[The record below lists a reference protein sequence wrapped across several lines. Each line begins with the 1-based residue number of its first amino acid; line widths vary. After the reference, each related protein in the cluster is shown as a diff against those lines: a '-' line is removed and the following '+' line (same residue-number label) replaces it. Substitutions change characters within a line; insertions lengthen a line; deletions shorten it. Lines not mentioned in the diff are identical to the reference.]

1 MKQFFKFVTAS
12 CLGVFL
18 GLGVMALFFAG
29 YLGSLA
35 GKKPVVPKKTV
46 LEIDLS
52 AGVPE
57 MTGNVEVSPFDLQSG
72 TEKVGL
78 DKITKLL
85 EHAATDKKV
94 GGLLIKGNGVGA
106 GAATAASIRESL
118 LKFKESGKFV
128 YSYADMY
135 SQSGYYLGSVA
146 DSVFLNP
153 NGMVDLK
160 GYASFM
166 PFFKDAFD
174 KLGVKMNVFYA
185 GNFKS
190 ATEPYR
196 RSEMSE
202 PSKIQTREFLE
213 SMVDQYKDVVSVSR
227 NMTPEDIDNI
237 MTNYL
242 GKNAQSSLES
252 GLVDGIVYYD
262 EVEALIRKK
271 LDIKA
276 DKKIK
281 LKSLT
286 KYMNAVTLESE
297 SKAKDKVAV
306 VYAEGTIEYGTNT
319 KGSVS
324 EEKYSK
330 ILEKIIN
337 DDKIKAM
344 VLRVNSGGGSSLTSD
359 IIWRG
364 VERVKAAGK
373 PVVASFG
380 DYAASGGYYIA
391 AGADTIVSAPNCLTG
406 SIGVFMMFPNLS
418 GLVSDKLG
426 VNFDDVRTH
435 PMAVGLSPMV
445 DLNEQEKNLLQES
458 TEEVYET
465 FLKRVADGRGMT
477 RDEVHEVAQGRVW
490 TGNKAL
496 ELGLVDVIG
505 GIDDAIKIASDMAD
519 LESYKIKTYPSIK
532 TTFMDQVIKGIEEST
547 NASAALGLEL
557 DQADAEMLSQ
567 YHELR
572 SLLLDRTP
580 QARLPFLVKMD

>member
-18 GLGVMALFFAG
+18 AMGVLALFFAG

-35 GKKPVVPKKTV
+35 GKKPVVPKNTV

-52 AGVPE
+52 AGIPE